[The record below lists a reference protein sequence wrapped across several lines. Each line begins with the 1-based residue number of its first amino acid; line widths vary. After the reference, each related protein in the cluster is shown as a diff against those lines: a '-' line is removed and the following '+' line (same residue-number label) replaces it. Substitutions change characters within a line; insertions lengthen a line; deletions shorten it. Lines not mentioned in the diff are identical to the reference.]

1 MAQPN
6 QDQDPEWKGLINQ
19 LANLN
24 GKQSDIQAVAT
35 NAAEIIQQQSQILIA
50 VSSELEKILN
60 KLKSTPSSAQIQEA
74 LQKANGDQVVAIDA
88 LIKNQNDALTP
99 QLNTLKQNV
108 ENVQRTTNEITNA
121 QNPQQP
127 GAPSVGGKRRR
138 RTRNKEKKYHKRT
151 KRGGYTYD
159 EKKKGKKSPKK
170 NK

>member
-6 QDQDPEWKGLINQ
+6 QGQDPEWKGLINQ

-24 GKQSDIQAVAT
+24 GKQADIQAVAT
-35 NAAEIIQQQSQILIA
+35 NAAETIQQQSQALIA

-74 LQKANGDQVVAIDA
+74 LQKANGDQVVAIEA
-88 LIKNQNDALTP
+88 LIKNQTDALTP
-99 QLNTLKQNV
+99 QINTLKQNV

-121 QNPQQP
+121 QTPP
-127 GAPSVGGKRRR
+127 PTASVGGKRRR
-138 RTRNKEKKYHKRT
+138 RTRNKGKKYHKRT

>member
-6 QDQDPEWKGLINQ
+6 QGQEPEWKKLINQ

-24 GKQSDIQAVAT
+24 GKQGDIQAVAT
-35 NAAEIIQQQSQILIA
+35 TAAETIQQQSQVLNTVNTA
-50 VSSELEKILN
+50 LEQILN

-74 LQKANGDQVVAIDA
+74 LQKANGDQVQAIEA

-108 ENVQRTTNEITNA
+108 ENVQKSTKAITDA

-127 GAPSVGGKRRR
+127 AVGGKRRR
-138 RTRNKEKKYHKRT
+138 RTCNKGKKYHKRT

-170 NK
+170 NKK

>member
-6 QDQDPEWKGLINQ
+6 QGQEPEWKKLINQ

-24 GKQSDIQAVAT
+24 GKQGDIQAVAT
-35 NAAEIIQQQSQILIA
+35 TAAETIQQQSQVLNTVNTA
-50 VSSELEKILN
+50 LEQILN

-74 LQKANGDQVVAIDA
+74 LQKANGDQVQAIEA

-108 ENVQRTTNEITNA
+108 ENVQKSTKAITDA

-127 GAPSVGGKRRR
+127 AVGGKRRR
-138 RTRNKEKKYHKRT
+138 RTRSKGKKYNRRT
-151 KRGGYTYD
+151 KRGGYTYGKD
-159 EKKKGKKSPKK
+159 KKSPKK
-170 NK
+170 K